1 MTGSV
6 DRGFPSAGARTRCRI
21 CYDLRFP
28 ELYRHQ
34 IDRGAE
40 MMIIT
45 AAWPA
50 ERLEHWRLLTTARAV
65 ENQVVVVA
73 INAAGLQAGGTRL
86 AEHSRVAGPD
96 GELLVEAAADE
107 GVVVVDIDIPLVQRN
122 RALFPA
128 LADRQAAVTA
138 GLG

>member
-1 MTGSV
+1 
-6 DRGFPSAGARTRCRI
+6 
-21 CYDLRFP
+21 
-28 ELYRHQ
+28 
-34 IDRGAE
+34 
-40 MMIIT
+40 MIIT

-96 GELLVEAAADE
+96 GELLVEADE